1 MLLKSNRLEN
11 VHSPSLTQTVRKYV
25 EPRARP
31 LPQLDVDRAARLEGG
46 GEEGEPALAVALAA
60 VGERRQRQ
68 QRRAH
73 EHQLQGARQ
82 CQQVGRLQDQRSAL
96 PSLSIL
102 NHSMCHIFLFNYYLD
117 FPILIGFP
125 VSLV

>member
-1 MLLKSNRLEN
+1 MSIVYN
-11 VHSPSLTQTVRKYV
+11 PSLTHAVRKDV

-60 VGERRQRQ
+60 VRERRQRQ

-82 CQQVGRLQDQRSAL
+82 RQQVGRLQDERSTL
-96 PSLSIL
+96 PSLSSF
-102 NHSMCHIFLFNYYLD
+102 NPFMSHIF
-117 FPILIGFP
+117 GK
-125 VSLV
+125 